1 MYLILSAAI
10 GLAAGVLSGLFGI
23 GGGVIVVPSLIFLVG
38 LSVREAT
45 GTSLA
50 ALLLPVGILGV
61 LAYAKGG
68 FVRFPVAALLA
79 GGLVLGTFLGARLAL
94 SLPEIALR
102 RGLAVLLLL
111 VALQLLLRR

>member
-1 MYLILSAAI
+1 MTLFLSALI
-10 GLAAGVLSGLFGI
+10 GLMAGVLSGLFGI
-23 GGGVIVVPSLIFLVG
+23 GGGIIVVPALIFLVG

-50 ALLLPVGILGV
+50 ALLLPVGLLGV
-61 LAYAKGG
+61 LTYARMGAVKL
-68 FVRFPVAALLA
+68 PVAALLA
-79 GGLVLGTFLGARLAL
+79 AGLLIGTYLGARLAL
-94 SLPEIALR
+94 NLPEVLLR